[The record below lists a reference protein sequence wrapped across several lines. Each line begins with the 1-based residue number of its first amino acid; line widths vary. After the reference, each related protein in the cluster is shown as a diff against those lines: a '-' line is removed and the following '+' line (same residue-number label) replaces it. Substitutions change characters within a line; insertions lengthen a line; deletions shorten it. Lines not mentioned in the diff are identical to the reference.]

1 MLCKG
6 HMPRNRPSERL
17 MERDFTCLAPS
28 LSQQSKLL
36 RTQVSVLQS
45 GTILSPR
52 VTQIEIFYI
61 QRYHSNC
68 HNWEKLLASREQRP
82 RITLNILQCT
92 GQSPTIRII
101 QPKTSLMLLG
111 QNLFQITVKQKENE
125 EVPKVCLTKQ
135 PTGKRQMWKTFHRKE
150 TQMENKTRK
159 IWNLVSK
166 QGTQIMVRHHFTL
179 N

>member
-1 MLCKG
+1 MLCKDTCQARG
-6 HMPRNRPSERL
+6 HQRNSWRGLYLPCSFSFPAEQAAQ
-17 MERDFTCLAPS
+17 DTGQCLTVRYNFIP
-28 LSQQSKLL
+28 Q
-36 RTQVSVLQS
+36 
-45 GTILSPR
+45 

-61 QRYHSNC
+61 QRYDSYC

-92 GQSPTIRII
+92 GQSPTIRNI
-101 QPKTSLMLLG
+101 QAETSLILLG
-111 QNLFQITVKQKENE
+111 QNLFQIMVKQKENE

-159 IWNLVSK
+159 NWNLVSK